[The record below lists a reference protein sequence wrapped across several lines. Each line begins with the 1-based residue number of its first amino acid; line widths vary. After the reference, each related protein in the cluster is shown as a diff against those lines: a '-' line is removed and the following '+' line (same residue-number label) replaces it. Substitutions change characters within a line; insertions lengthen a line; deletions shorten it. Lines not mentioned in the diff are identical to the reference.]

1 MLPNDAAFST
11 LCGLIYGPTALIDG
25 WDHID
30 LGADDG
36 IYWATKKFDGYDV
49 VVFRGSITL
58 QDWIDDLRA
67 LPIPTRIG
75 HVHAG
80 FYTDMEKV
88 WNEVKPMLTQP
99 VVVTGHSLGAAR
111 ASVLCGLMKADGVIP
126 ARRVVFGEPKPGLLD
141 FAQFIKDIPG
151 ASYRN
156 GDKMHHDYVT
166 DVPLTMPP
174 LQFVHALSV
183 TVVTERPTGDIFA
196 RMGIFAWHHIQ
207 LYEAALTA
215 LFSPPKLESVV

>member
-1 MLPNDAAFST
+1 VIAKFN
-11 LCGLIYGPTALIDG
+11 GLIYSPTAVVGD

-30 LGADDG
+30 LGAGDG
-36 IYWATKKFDGYDV
+36 IYWGLKKLDGYDV
-49 VVFRGSITL
+49 IAIRGSITL

-80 FYTDMEKV
+80 FYTGMENL
-88 WNEVKPMLTQP
+88 WSELKPMLTQP
-99 VVVTGHSLGAAR
+99 VIITGHSLGAAR

-141 FAQFIKDIPG
+141 FAKFIEGMGP
-151 ASYRN
+151 SYRN
-156 GDKMHHDYVT
+156 GDATHHDYVT

-174 LQFVHALSV
+174 LQFVHSDPV
-183 TVVTERPTGDIFA
+183 TIITDRPTGNIFA
-196 RMGIFAWHHIQ
+196 TMGIFAWHHWP
-207 LYEAALTA
+207 LYQIATDL
-215 LFSPPKLESVV
+215 LFPKLETAS

>member
-1 MLPNDAAFST
+1 M
-11 LCGLIYGPTALIDG
+11 
-25 WDHID
+25 
-30 LGADDG
+30 
-36 IYWATKKFDGYDV
+36 
-49 VVFRGSITL
+49 VFRGSITL

-80 FYTDMEKV
+80 FFSDMEKI
-88 WNEVKPMLTQP
+88 WREIKPMLTQP

-111 ASVLCGLMKADGVIP
+111 ASVLCGLMKSDGVIP

-141 FAQFIKDIPG
+141 FAQFISDIPS

-156 GDKMHHDYVT
+156 GDKVHHDYVT

-174 LQFVHALSV
+174 LQFVH
-183 TVVTERPTGDIFA
+183 PTPVDIVPAEPSPGLFSTW
-196 RMGIFAWHHIQ
+196 GIFAYHHIQ
-207 LYEAALTA
+207 LYEAAVTA
-215 LFSPPKLESVV
+215 LFEPPKLETAA